1 MDGKGAANNATL
13 YGFRLLDSEVS
24 YTVTTDYIKFN
35 EIKLYDRDSYLGK
48 GTGIVGFLGNM
59 DYKFNIYPKALR
71 LSKLLDI
78 LAVDFTAV
86 DGHDDKRRNRSR
98 RSIRALWHE
107 GIRSN
112 KFVFF

>member
-1 MDGKGAANNATL
+1 MDGKGKANNATL

-59 DYKFNIYPKALR
+59 DYKFNIYPKALHLKTTR
-71 LSKLLDI
+71 HTCRGLHCSRWN
-78 LAVDFTAV
+78 
-86 DGHDDKRRNRSR
+86 DDQRRNRSR
-98 RSIRALWHE
+98 RNIRAFCLE